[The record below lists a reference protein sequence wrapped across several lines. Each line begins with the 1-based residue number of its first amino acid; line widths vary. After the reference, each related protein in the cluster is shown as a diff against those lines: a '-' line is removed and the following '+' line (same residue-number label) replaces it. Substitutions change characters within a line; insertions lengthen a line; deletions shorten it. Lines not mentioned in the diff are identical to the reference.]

1 MVVFWS
7 IFDVVPGVVVVVVV
21 TSWFIT
27 DVVPVVVV
35 VVVVAVVV
43 VFVPWLIS
51 GTVPGVVV
59 VGVLEGFVGTNSGLL
74 MSAIRINMNYWKI
87 KNTFK
92 KN

>member
-1 MVVFWS
+1 MADMVVFWS
-7 IFDVVPGVVVVVVV
+7 IFDVVSGVLVVVLVI
-21 TSWFIT
+21 SWFIT

-35 VVVVAVVV
+35 VVVVVV
-43 VFVPWLIS
+43 VPWLIS
-51 GTVPGVVV
+51 RTVPGVVV